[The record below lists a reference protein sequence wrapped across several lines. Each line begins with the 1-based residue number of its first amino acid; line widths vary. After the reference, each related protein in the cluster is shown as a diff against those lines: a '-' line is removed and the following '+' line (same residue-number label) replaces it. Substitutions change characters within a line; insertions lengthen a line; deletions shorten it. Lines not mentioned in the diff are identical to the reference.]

1 MNYINFPFV
10 FPSISIKF
18 DDEMN
23 EFIIIIFILNFIYV
37 DLRGNRRFAAVFYSC
52 TKSYRYNF
60 RG

>member
-1 MNYINFPFV
+1 
-10 FPSISIKF
+10 
-18 DDEMN
+18 MN